1 MGDDRKCVIMK
12 KEKQRKSKYDK
23 IAEKL
28 DVIASWKRN
37 GLTDEEVW
45 TRLGIAKNTF
55 YKYKNEHQEFCDAL
69 NNAREEADLIVEN
82 TAFKMANGFFV
93 PVKQLVKE
101 HRVYYD
107 DHGRKCETDEY
118 VEKDVLQYVPPNPT
132 MTIFWLRNRKSGDW
146 NKQIGHIDGGQSD
159 GGGIIEIP
167 MADTEI
173 ISESDEREE

>member
-1 MGDDRKCVIMK
+1 MK
-12 KEKQRKSKYDK
+12 SEKQRKSKYDK

-69 NNAREEADLIVEN
+69 KNAREEADLIVEN
-82 TAFKMANGFFV
+82 TAFKMATGYFV
-93 PVKQLVKE
+93 EVDGKK
-101 HRVYYD
+101 
-107 DHGRKCETDEY
+107 
-118 VEKDVLQYVPPNPT
+118 QYVPPNPT

-146 NKQIGHIDGGQSD
+146 NKQIGHIDGNTHES
-159 GGGIIEIP
+159 GGVIEIP

-173 ISESDEREE
+173 IADAEE